1 MSPNPFLV
9 ETDWLFDHLGD
20 SNLSIVDAS
29 WYLPTMLAN
38 GEPRNGRAEFEEQHI
53 PGAVYFDIDAISQP
67 GSNLP
72 HTLASP
78 EIFAKM
84 VGELGVSH
92 QDTIVV
98 YDGLGLFSAARA
110 WWNFRI
116 MGAEK
121 VVLLNGGLPRWTAEH
136 RPIETGTTAIS
147 PKHFEANF
155 NADTVVSFDA
165 MSEIVGSGSAQIA
178 DARPEARFNGEAPEP
193 RAGIR
198 SGHMPGALSVPFS
211 ELAKDGQLRSAE
223 ELSQIFVAAGVD
235 LTGPLVTTCGS
246 GVTAAALTLA
256 LETIGH
262 ANHKLYDGSWSEWGS
277 RDDTQVVA
285 DA

>member
-1 MSPNPFLV
+1 MSSNPYLV
-9 ETDWLFDHLGD
+9 ETDWLFDHLD
-20 SNLSIVDAS
+20 DANLSIVDAS
-29 WYLPTMLAN
+29 WYLPTMLAD
-38 GEPRNGRAEFEEQHI
+38 GEPRNGRAEFESRHI
-53 PGAVYFDIDAISQP
+53 PGAVYFDIDAISQS

-84 VGELGVSH
+84 VGELGISN

-98 YDGLGLFSAARA
+98 YDGMGLFSAARA

-116 MGAEK
+116 MGAEN
-121 VVLLNGGLPRWTAEH
+121 VVLLNGGLPKWIAEQ
-136 RPIETGTTAIS
+136 RPT
-147 PKHFEANF
+147 EAGKAEASSKSF
-155 NADTVVSFDA
+155 DAEFKAGSVVSFDV
-165 MSEIVGSGSAQIA
+165 MSEIVGTGSAQIA
-178 DARPEARFNGEAPEP
+178 DARPGPRFTGEAPEP
-193 RAGIR
+193 RAGMR

-223 ELSQIFVAAGVD
+223 ELSQVFEDAGVD
-235 LTGPLVTTCGS
+235 LSRPLVTTCGS

-262 ANHKLYDGSWSEWGS
+262 TSHKLYDGSWSEWGS
-277 RDDTQVVA
+277 RDDTPVVT
-285 DA
+285 DT